1 MASENRQ
8 NLFITLEG
16 IEGVG
21 KTTVQQYIAHYIAHK
36 TKQPVIQTREPGG
49 TPLAEKIRDL
59 ALKHSAEPV
68 FPTTELLLMFAA
80 RAQHINEVI
89 LPALAQGAYVVCDRF
104 VDASYAYQGGGRG
117 LDMKQIEMLEK
128 VTCGDLKPDKV
139 IILDAPVEVGLAR
152 AKNRNEFD
160 RFESEKVAFFEK
172 VRAVYLARAK
182 ADPTRYTIIDASGHL
197 QQVHAQLEALL
208 HTLITV
214 EQPL

>member
-1 MASENRQ
+1 MATEKRQ

-21 KTTVQQYIAHYIAHK
+21 KSTVLQFIVNYIVHK
-36 TKQPVIQTREPGG
+36 TQRPVIQTREPGG

-68 FPTTELLLMFAA
+68 YPTTELLLMFAA
-80 RAQHINEVI
+80 RAQHIHEI
-89 LPALAQGAYVVCDRF
+89 IMPALAEGAYVVCDRF

-117 LDMKQIEMLEK
+117 IDTKQIELLEK
-128 VTCGDLKPDKV
+128 VTCGDLKADKV

-172 VRAVYLARAK
+172 VRATYLARAK
-182 ADPTRYTIIDASGHL
+182 ADPSRYAVIDASGTL
-197 QQVHAQLEALL
+197 QQVHAQLESLL
-208 HTLITV
+208 DTLITV
-214 EQPL
+214 EQPS